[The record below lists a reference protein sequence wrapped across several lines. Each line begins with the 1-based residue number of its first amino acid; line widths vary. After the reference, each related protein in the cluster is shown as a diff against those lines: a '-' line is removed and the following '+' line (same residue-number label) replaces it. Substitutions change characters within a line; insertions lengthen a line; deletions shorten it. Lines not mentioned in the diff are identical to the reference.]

1 VVIAASSNVN
11 HYSVEEVTQ
20 FQIEAVE
27 FFKTQFDLL
36 SDEGFERAKQ
46 AYVRLLARPK
56 ATFKE
61 LFDFNE
67 EQLIRS
73 ETTLNFDTWKTV
85 SETLS
90 DVSRDV
96 FVKFFEENVRN
107 NHDRK
112 FLNAMEGGKQKL
124 KQFQTSSSFKNL
136 DLKLSDFTQ
145 VHAET
150 KKGAIYF

>member
-1 VVIAASSNVN
+1 MVIAASSNVN

-20 FQIEAVE
+20 FQIEAVD

-46 AYVRLLARPK
+46 AYVRFLKRIFSYIVIILDWYKLLKYFWRLLARPK

-67 EQLIRS
+67 DQLIRS
-73 ETTLNFDTWKTV
+73 ETTLNFENLKIV

-90 DVSRDV
+90 DVSRDA
-96 FVKFFEENVRN
+96 FVKFFEGRWA
-107 NHDRK
+107 K
-112 FLNAMEGGKQKL
+112 YAKK
-124 KQFQTSSSFKNL
+124 KSSKSL
-136 DLKLSDFTQ
+136 
-145 VHAET
+145 
-150 KKGAIYF
+150 